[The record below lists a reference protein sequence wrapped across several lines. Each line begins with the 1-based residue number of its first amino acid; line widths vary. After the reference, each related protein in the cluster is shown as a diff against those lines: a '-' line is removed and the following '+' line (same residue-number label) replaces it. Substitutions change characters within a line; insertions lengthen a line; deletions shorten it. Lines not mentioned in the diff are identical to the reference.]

1 VPGNIGGAHE
11 KLFAG
16 PSIATH
22 ASTPVEIA
30 ANNGHNRASIVAI
43 PK

>member
-11 KLFAG
+11 KFVAR
-16 PSIATH
+16 PASTTH
-22 ASTPVEIA
+22 AAPPVEIA
-30 ANNGHNRASIVAI
+30 ANNGHNRASIAAI